1 MRANLEILQR
11 VRSQESSF
19 RCDHTTNRDPKP
31 VPDYVTPPTAGGLSP
46 PNVVI
51 LRQSTRRSLRGRYG
65 RQLTGDGETIRNMAT
80 CTATV
85 G

>member
-31 VPDYVTPPTAGGLSP
+31 VPDYFTPPTAGGLSP
-46 PNVVI
+46 PNPGTWFGCWLI
-51 LRQSTRRSLRGRYG
+51 IAGRYG
-65 RQLTGDGETIRNMAT
+65 RQLTSDGETIRNMAT
-80 CTATV
+80 RTPTV